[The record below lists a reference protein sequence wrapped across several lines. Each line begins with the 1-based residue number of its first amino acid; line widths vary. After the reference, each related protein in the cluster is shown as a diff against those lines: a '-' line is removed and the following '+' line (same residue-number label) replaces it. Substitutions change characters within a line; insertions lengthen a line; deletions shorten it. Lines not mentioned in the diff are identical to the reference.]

1 MVHKFIFFFAL
12 AIISFNACLQHSK
25 EYNKKDSSLDYSGN
39 QNNST
44 KSSAKN
50 YVPGFGE
57 LMGGIQVHHAK
68 LWFAGTND
76 NWKLAQFEI
85 HELNELLEDLHK
97 YQSERKETKLLS
109 MLEPAIEKLNSS
121 ISRKRESDFVQNYKY
136 LTRLCNDCHK
146 ETQYEYIKIK
156 IPAKPPVGNQEYK

>member
-1 MVHKFIFFFAL
+1 MINRYFIFLLLILLLDACHPK
-12 AIISFNACLQHSK
+12 ANKTNSHTSMPQADSTNAVK
-25 EYNKKDSSLDYSGN
+25 YNSMY
-39 QNNST
+39 T
-44 KSSAKN
+44 
-50 YVPGFGE
+50 PGFGE

-109 MLEPAIEKLNSS
+109 MLEPAIEKLDSS

-156 IPAKPPVGNQEYK
+156 IPGKPPVGNQEYK